1 MNRKQRGNDCVI
13 PLSCFP
19 GAYGREK
26 EPQNIPSH
34 ETGER
39 TWNLVIEDY
48 QPLLD

>member
-1 MNRKQRGNDCVI
+1 MIVQFPLAVSWVLTGKQ
-13 PLSCFP
+13 
-19 GAYGREK
+19 K
-26 EPQNIPSH
+26 KPQNIPSH